1 VFEVTVILQ
10 GIQDHSGKGEYTT
23 IITPMQV
30 AEFEFLTMSAI
41 VTKDGRPVTSWTL
54 EDMARLFCGCSS
66 AGIDLFLAEY
76 GKKRVEEKRKEA
88 RKLVIEGP

>member
-1 VFEVTVILQ
+1 MFEVTVTIR
-10 GIQDHSGKGEYTT
+10 GIQDHCGKGEHTT

-30 AEFEFLTMSAI
+30 AELEFLTMSAI
-41 VTKDGRPVTSWTL
+41 AAKEGRAVNSWTL